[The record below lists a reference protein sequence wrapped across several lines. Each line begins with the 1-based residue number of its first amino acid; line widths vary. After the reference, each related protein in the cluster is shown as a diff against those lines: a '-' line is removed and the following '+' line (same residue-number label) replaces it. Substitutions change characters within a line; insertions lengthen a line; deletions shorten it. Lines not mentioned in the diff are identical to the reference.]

1 MNWMPK
7 IINQETVISVSY
19 LIKFTIVIYLIKI
32 IRIIFQKLHQEV
44 QIFNNF
50 SQMIFVMEV
59 EKNYNFHFLK
69 NFN

>member
-32 IRIIFQKLHQEV
+32 IHIIFQKLHQEV
-44 QIFNNF
+44 KIFYNF
-50 SQMIFVMEV
+50 SQKIFVMEV
-59 EKNYNFHFLK
+59 DKN
-69 NFN
+69 